1 MNTYTASPATLNG
14 KTYPTGLVAINGTVS
29 PRPCGPATQAC
40 LRPQYSWHV
49 VPAKKRS
56 AFRNGSRRRSAGRNY
71 GKGLP
76 NIVIGDLQN
85 VRPFGVQKVH
95 SLPWPAESVRR
106 IYWCEGAFV
115 THSVIR
121 GEHPSPGKKFLWGSG
136 FPGCVLRSYEKASV
150 RDRPTTQLWFI
161 RQEKEYVRP
170 VSDMVLRYVFRG
182 TWDAQSSLNPQASFA
197 SLLLSPRANGAAEK
211 EFAASFLGMAGEA
224 CSLLSKTDCT
234 KQVARLAALGDADL
248 RAAAC
253 HFLAYEFREEC
264 SPQRAPGKEP

>member
-1 MNTYTASPATLNG
+1 MRTRY
-14 KTYPTGLVAINGTVS
+14 TGLLAAAVFMARCAGQEAERF
-29 PRPCGPATQAC
+29 PEWQPAPLGWAE
-40 LRPQYSWHV
+40 LWE
-49 VPAKKRS
+49 RS
-56 AFRNGSRRRSAGRNY
+56 
-71 GKGLP
+71 P

-182 TWDAQSSLNPQASFA
+182 TWDAQSSLNSQASFA

-234 KQVARLAALGDADL
+234 KQVARLAALG
-248 RAAAC
+248 
-253 HFLAYEFREEC
+253 EC
-264 SPQRAPGKEP
+264 RP